1 MNILTELVKLVKT
14 EVEREYIIESPTGN
28 CIISSAVLHRVLT
41 LLGMKSQPL
50 SVRVIAYNKPMMEL
64 LKEGKHPLPQTVEE
78 MDKIGGW
85 SVGVGYGDPNPGC
98 WPGHLAV
105 RVGNTLIDITIDTAS
120 RPNKNMVINEP
131 LISIGVSED
140 FFTGKED
147 LWLTDENGILL
158 IYRAFPDDD
167 SYKVSPNWC
176 GKKHAPVKDM
186 IVERIIWRWSRML
199 KRNFIKK

>member
-14 EVEREYIIESPTGN
+14 EVEREYIIESPAGN

-50 SVRVIAYNKPMMEL
+50 SVKVVAYNKPMMEL
-64 LKEGKHPLPQTVEE
+64 LKEGKPLPQTIEE
-78 MDKIGGW
+78 IDKIDGW
-85 SVGVGYGDPNPGC
+85 SIGVGYGDKMPGN

-105 RVGNTLIDITIDTAS
+105 RVGNALIDITIDAAS
-120 RPNKNMVINEP
+120 RPKKNMIINEP
-131 LISIGVSED
+131 LISIGISED
-140 FFTGKED
+140 FFAGKED
-147 LWLTDENGILL
+147 LWLTDENGVLL
-158 IYRAFPDDD
+158 IYRAFPEDD

-176 GKKHAPVKDM
+176 GKKHAPTKDM

-199 KRNFIKK
+199 KRVPTNVK